1 MKFLPIGYR
10 ETQRDWF
17 GKKGKSWHVSIAVKK
32 GDDGEIETRSYIQL
46 FDKCTQNWFA
56 VASILESTVVAFKAS
71 YSNLSEAFLRSDNA
85 GCYHNAYLILSLPS
99 LGEHVGIRIFRYD
112 FSNPQTGGD
121 VCDRRKATLK
131 SHMRRFINEG
141 NDINT
146 ANDMKVAIESYGGV
160 KGCYATVAEIQDSFQ
175 SMTKHSM
182 TGIQALNNSLFESA
196 GLGAWNAYN
205 VCQPLQDVGTFR
217 AGATEAQV
225 VKPSAPTEVQII
237 QSDEAES
244 ATRSVA
250 SQSVKVYKEF
260 RGLEKH
266 LDVGR
271 HLIKLER
278 ESDYDSIMAKWAD
291 TCKTVTGDYVQCEVA
306 GAPVVTESPSVL
318 ADNPSLEEGW
328 AMKKSKKS
336 IRFSER
342 VRSYL
347 QETFFQGEET
357 GVKANPADIAC
368 KMRSQRSSNGDK
380 LFFLKEEWLSTHQV
394 ARYFSMLSALNKSG
408 VLKRNVNA
416 SQKEEED
423 LDYIS
428 EVEAMET
435 RFQIRREL
443 EL

>member
-1 MKFLPIGYR
+1 M
-10 ETQRDWF
+10 
-17 GKKGKSWHVSIAVKK
+17 
-32 GDDGEIETRSYIQL
+32 
-46 FDKCTQNWFA
+46 
-56 VASILESTVVAFKAS
+56 
-71 YSNLSEAFLRSDNA
+71 NLSCDPITLGATTTRILFCHCQVLVSVSESESSASDPQA
-85 GCYHNAYLILSLPS
+85 GK
-99 LGEHVGIRIFRYD
+99 
-112 FSNPQTGGD
+112 D
-121 VCDRRKATLK
+121 VCERRIATLK

-182 TGIQALNNSLFESA
+182 TGIQALNNFLFESA
-196 GLGAWNAYN
+196 GLRAWKAYN
-205 VCQPLQDVGTFR
+205 VGTGRFFSLAQPQKYGTPQGPTGRKELQPFSQPLQDVGKFR
-217 AGATEAQV
+217 AGVTQAQV
-225 VKPSAPTEVQII
+225 VGPSAPTEVQII

-278 ESDYDSIMAKWAD
+278 ESDYDSIIAKWAE
-291 TCKTVTGDYVQCEVA
+291 TCKTVTGDHVVG
-306 GAPVVTESPSVL
+306 GAPSVTESPTVS
-318 ADNPSLEEGW
+318 ADNPSLEKGW
-328 AMKKSKKS
+328 ATKKSKKS

-380 LFFLKEEWLSTHQV
+380 LFLKEEWLSTHQV

-416 SQKEEED
+416 SQEEEED

-443 EL
+443 EF

>member
-1 MKFLPIGYR
+1 MAL
-10 ETQRDWF
+10 
-17 GKKGKSWHVSIAVKK
+17 
-32 GDDGEIETRSYIQL
+32 
-46 FDKCTQNWFA
+46 
-56 VASILESTVVAFKAS
+56 KAS
-71 YSNLSEAFLRSDNA
+71 YSNLSESFLRSDNA

-99 LGEHVGIRIFRYD
+99 LGERVGIRIFRYD

-182 TGIQALNNSLFESA
+182 TGIQALNNFLFESA
-196 GLGAWNAYN
+196 GLRAWKAYN
-205 VCQPLQDVGTFR
+205 VGTGRFFSLAQPQKYGTPQGPTGRKELQPFSQPLQDVGKFR
-217 AGATEAQV
+217 AGVTQAQV
-225 VKPSAPTEVQII
+225 VGPSAPTEVQII

-250 SQSVKVYKEF
+250 SYSCPEQGCVKVYKEF
-260 RGLEKH
+260 KGLEKH
-266 LDVGR
+266 RDVGR

-278 ESDYDSIMAKWAD
+278 ESDYDSIIAKWAE
-291 TCKTVTGDYVQCEVA
+291 TCKTVTGDHVVG
-306 GAPVVTESPSVL
+306 GAPSVTESPTVS
-318 ADNPSLEEGW
+318 ADNPSLEKGW
-328 AMKKSKKS
+328 ATKKSKKS

-368 KMRSQRSSNGDK
+368 KMRSQRSSNGYK
-380 LFFLKEEWLSTHQV
+380 LFSKEEWLSTHQV
-394 ARYFSMLSALNKSG
+394 ARYFSRLSALNKSG
-408 VLKRNVNA
+408 VLKRNVSA
-416 SQKEEED
+416 SQEEEED

>member
-1 MKFLPIGYR
+1 MAL
-10 ETQRDWF
+10 
-17 GKKGKSWHVSIAVKK
+17 
-32 GDDGEIETRSYIQL
+32 
-46 FDKCTQNWFA
+46 
-56 VASILESTVVAFKAS
+56 KAI

-99 LGEHVGIRIFRYD
+99 LGERVGIRIFRYD
-112 FSNPQTGGD
+112 FSNPQAGKD
-121 VCDRRKATLK
+121 VCDRRIATLK

-182 TGIQALNNSLFESA
+182 TGIQALNNFLFESA
-196 GLGAWNAYN
+196 GLRAWKAYN
-205 VCQPLQDVGTFR
+205 LGTGRFFSLAQLQKYGTPQGPTGIKELQPFSQPLQDVGTFR

-278 ESDYDSIMAKWAD
+278 ESDYDSIIAKWAE
-291 TCKTVTGDYVQCEVA
+291 TCKTVTGDYVQGEVG
-306 GAPVVTESPSVL
+306 GAPSVTESPSVS
-318 ADNPSLEEGW
+318 ADNPSLEGGW

-336 IRFSER
+336 IRVSER

-347 QETFFQGEET
+347 PETFFQGEGT
-357 GVKANPADIAC
+357 GVKANLADIAC
-368 KMRSQRSSNGDK
+368 KMRSKRSSTGDK
-380 LFFLKEEWLSTHQV
+380 LFSKEEWLSTHQV
-394 ARYFSMLSALNKSG
+394 ARYFSRLSALNKSG

>member
-1 MKFLPIGYR
+1 MF
-10 ETQRDWF
+10 
-17 GKKGKSWHVSIAVKK
+17 HN
-32 GDDGEIETRSYIQL
+32 IES
-46 FDKCTQNWFA
+46 
-56 VASILESTVVAFKAS
+56 
-71 YSNLSEAFLRSDNA
+71 
-85 GCYHNAYLILSLPS
+85 
-99 LGEHVGIRIFRYD
+99 GIRIFRYD
-112 FSNPQTGGD
+112 LGDPQAGKD
-121 VCDRRKATLK
+121 VCDHRIGTLK

-182 TGIQALNNSLFESA
+182 TGIQALNNFLFESA
-196 GLGAWNAYN
+196 GLRAWKAYN
-205 VCQPLQDVGTFR
+205 VGTGRFFSLAQLQKYGTPQGPTGIKEFQPFSQPLQDVGTFR
-217 AGATEAQV
+217 AGATQAQV
-225 VKPSAPTEVQII
+225 VGPSAPTEVQII

-250 SQSVKVYKEF
+250 SYSCPEQGCVKVYKEF
-260 RGLEKH
+260 KGLEKH
-266 LDVGR
+266 RDVGR

-278 ESDYDSIMAKWAD
+278 ESDYDSIIAKWAE
-291 TCKTVTGDYVQCEVA
+291 TCKTVTGDYVQGEVG
-306 GAPVVTESPSVL
+306 GAASVTESPSVS

-380 LFFLKEEWLSTHQV
+380 LFSKEEWLSTHQV
-394 ARYFSMLSALNKSG
+394 ARYFSRLSALNKSG
-408 VLKRNVNA
+408 VLKRNVSA
-416 SQKEEED
+416 SQEEEED